1 LIKSLQKLV
10 QLYLLL
16 QQQLRT
22 FSLKMQKLSPIEVNE
37 ICDELGENYPKS
49 IEQVHG
55 GDIHN
60 AWRIEF
66 SNKKL
71 FLKRNIRNKKF
82 LEFEKYCLQNLRK
95 YINQENL
102 VIPEVIAYKNIKN
115 IEILLIEWIDM
126 HNFDQKKLGKGLG
139 ELHLKSAESNPK
151 MFGFPVEG
159 FIGTTDQ
166 KKGLEDN
173 WIDCFLNLRII
184 PQLLSLKSRI
194 LDKEII
200 NKVKEKIKSELLN
213 HKPIN
218 SLVHGDL
225 WSGNAGID
233 KSGKGVIFD
242 PASWWADNEV
252 DIAMT
257 KLFGGFRKEFY
268 EEYYRI
274 FPIKEG
280 FEKRIIIYN
289 FYHILNHANM
299 FGGGYLKQ
307 VKDYVK
313 AILNM

>member
-1 LIKSLQKLV
+1 
-10 QLYLLL
+10 
-16 QQQLRT
+16 
-22 FSLKMQKLSPIEVNE
+22 MQKLSPIEINE
-37 ICDELGENYPKS
+37 ICEELGETYPKS

-218 SLVHGDL
+218 ALVHGDL
-225 WSGNAGID
+225 WSGNAGMD
-233 KSGKGVIFD
+233 KNGRGVIFD

-268 EEYYRI
+268 EEYHRI
-274 FPIKEG
+274 FPLKNG

-299 FGGGYLKQ
+299 FGGGYLNQ
-307 VKDYVK
+307 VEDYVK

>member
-1 LIKSLQKLV
+1 
-10 QLYLLL
+10 
-16 QQQLRT
+16 
-22 FSLKMQKLSPIEVNE
+22 MQKLSLIEINE
-37 ICDELGENYPKS
+37 ICEELGETYPKS

-151 MFGFPVEG
+151 MFGFPFEG

-166 KKGLEDN
+166 KKGMEDN

-218 SLVHGDL
+218 ALVHGDL

-233 KSGKGVIFD
+233 KNGKGVIFD

-268 EEYYRI
+268 EEYHRI
-274 FPIKEG
+274 FPLKNG

-299 FGGGYLKQ
+299 FGGGYLNQ
-307 VKDYVK
+307 VEDYVK

>member
-1 LIKSLQKLV
+1 
-10 QLYLLL
+10 
-16 QQQLRT
+16 
-22 FSLKMQKLSPIEVNE
+22 MQKLSPIEINE
-37 ICDELGENYPKS
+37 ICEELGETYPKS
-49 IEQVHG
+49 IEEVHG
-55 GDIHN
+55 GDIHS

-139 ELHLKSAESNPK
+139 ELHLKSAESKPK

-218 SLVHGDL
+218 ALVHGDL
-225 WSGNAGID
+225 WSGNAGMD
-233 KSGKGVIFD
+233 KNGRGVIFD

-268 EEYYRI
+268 EEYHRI
-274 FPIKEG
+274 FPIKNG

-299 FGGGYLKQ
+299 FGGGYLNQ
-307 VKDYVK
+307 VEDYVK

>member
-1 LIKSLQKLV
+1 
-10 QLYLLL
+10 
-16 QQQLRT
+16 
-22 FSLKMQKLSPIEVNE
+22 MQKLSPIEINE
-37 ICDELGENYPKS
+37 ICEELGETYPKS
-49 IEQVHG
+49 IEEVHG

-218 SLVHGDL
+218 ALVHGDL
-225 WSGNAGID
+225 WSGNAGMD
-233 KSGKGVIFD
+233 KNGRGVIFD

-257 KLFGGFRKEFY
+257 KLFVGFRKEFY
-268 EEYYRI
+268 EEYHRI
-274 FPIKEG
+274 FPIKNG

-299 FGGGYLKQ
+299 FGGGYLNQ
-307 VKDYVK
+307 VEDYVK

>member
-1 LIKSLQKLV
+1 
-10 QLYLLL
+10 
-16 QQQLRT
+16 
-22 FSLKMQKLSPIEVNE
+22 MQKLSPIEINE
-37 ICDELGENYPKS
+37 ICEELGETYPKS

-55 GDIHN
+55 GDIHS

-71 FLKRNIRNKKF
+71 FLKRNIRNKKL

-95 YINQENL
+95 YINQKNL
-102 VIPEVIAYKNIKN
+102 VIPEVITYKNIKN

-126 HNFDQKKLGKGLG
+126 HNFEQKKLGKGLG

-184 PQLLSLKSRI
+184 PQLLILKSTI
-194 LDKEII
+194 SNEEII

-213 HKPIN
+213 HKPTN

-225 WSGNAGID
+225 WSGNVGIN

-268 EEYYRI
+268 EEYHRI
-274 FPIKEG
+274 FPLKNG

-299 FGGGYLKQ
+299 FGGGYLNQ
-307 VKDYVK
+307 VKDYIK

>member
-1 LIKSLQKLV
+1 
-10 QLYLLL
+10 
-16 QQQLRT
+16 
-22 FSLKMQKLSPIEVNE
+22 MQKLSPIEINE
-37 ICDELGENYPKS
+37 ICEELGETYPKS

-166 KKGLEDN
+166 KKGLVDN

-218 SLVHGDL
+218 ALVHGDL
-225 WSGNAGID
+225 WSGNAGMD
-233 KSGKGVIFD
+233 KNGKGVIFD

-268 EEYYRI
+268 EEYHRI
-274 FPIKEG
+274 FPIKNG

-299 FGGGYLKQ
+299 FGGGYLNQ
-307 VKDYVK
+307 VEDYVK

>member
-1 LIKSLQKLV
+1 
-10 QLYLLL
+10 
-16 QQQLRT
+16 
-22 FSLKMQKLSPIEVNE
+22 MQKLSLIEINE
-37 ICDELGENYPKS
+37 ICEELGETYPKS

-218 SLVHGDL
+218 ALVHGDL
-225 WSGNAGID
+225 WSGNAGMD
-233 KSGKGVIFD
+233 KNGKGVIFD

-268 EEYYRI
+268 EEYHRI
-274 FPIKEG
+274 FPIKNG

>member
-1 LIKSLQKLV
+1 
-10 QLYLLL
+10 
-16 QQQLRT
+16 
-22 FSLKMQKLSPIEVNE
+22 MQKLSPSEINE
-37 ICDELGENYPKS
+37 ICEEVGENYPNS

-218 SLVHGDL
+218 ALVHGDL
-225 WSGNAGID
+225 WSGNAGMD
-233 KSGKGVIFD
+233 KNGKGVIFD

-268 EEYYRI
+268 EEYHRI
-274 FPIKEG
+274 FPIKNG

-299 FGGGYLKQ
+299 FGGGYLNQ
-307 VKDYVK
+307 VEDYVK

>member
-1 LIKSLQKLV
+1 
-10 QLYLLL
+10 
-16 QQQLRT
+16 
-22 FSLKMQKLSPIEVNE
+22 MQKLSPIEVNE
-37 ICDELGENYPKS
+37 ICDELGETYPKS

-55 GDIHN
+55 GDIHS
-60 AWRIEF
+60 AWQIEF

-71 FLKRNIRNKKF
+71 FLKKNIRNKKF
-82 LEFEKYCLQNLRK
+82 LEFEKYCLQSLRK
-95 YINQENL
+95 YLNQENL
-102 VIPEVIAYKNIKN
+102 VIPQVIAYKNIKN

-126 HNFDQKKLGKGLG
+126 GNFDQKKLGKGLG
-139 ELHLKSAESNPK
+139 EMHLKSSESNPNK
-151 MFGFPVEG
+151 FGSPVEG
-159 FIGTTDQ
+159 FIGITKQ
-166 KKGLEDN
+166 EKGWEDN

-184 PQLLSLKSRI
+184 PQLLILQSTI

-200 NKVKEKIKSELLN
+200 NQVKEKIKSELLN

-218 SLVHGDL
+218 ALVHGDL
-225 WSGNAGID
+225 WSGNIGID
-233 KSGKGVIFD
+233 KSGRGVIFD

-268 EEYYRI
+268 EEYHKI
-274 FPIKEG
+274 FPVKNG

-307 VKDYVK
+307 VKDYVQ

>member
-1 LIKSLQKLV
+1 
-10 QLYLLL
+10 
-16 QQQLRT
+16 
-22 FSLKMQKLSPIEVNE
+22 MQKLSPIEINE
-37 ICDELGENYPKS
+37 ICEELGETYPKS
-49 IEQVHG
+49 IEQVQG

-60 AWRIEF
+60 AWQIEF

-159 FIGTTDQ
+159 FIGTTNQ
-166 KKGLEDN
+166 KKGFKDN

-184 PQLLSLKSRI
+184 PQLLILESTI

-200 NKVKEKIKSELLN
+200 NKVKEKIKSELVN

-218 SLVHGDL
+218 ALVHGDL
-225 WSGNAGID
+225 WSGNAGMD

-257 KLFGGFRKEFY
+257 KLFGGFRKDFY
-268 EEYYRI
+268 DEYHRI
-274 FPIKEG
+274 FPIKTG

>member
-1 LIKSLQKLV
+1 
-10 QLYLLL
+10 
-16 QQQLRT
+16 
-22 FSLKMQKLSPIEVNE
+22 MQKLSPIEINE
-37 ICDELGENYPKS
+37 ICEELGETYPKS
-49 IEQVHG
+49 IEQVPG

-66 SNKKL
+66 SNKNL

-102 VIPEVIAYKNIKN
+102 VIPEVIAYKNKKN

-184 PQLLSLKSRI
+184 PQLLSLKSRN
-194 LDKEII
+194 LDEGII
-200 NKVKEKIKSELLN
+200 NKVKEKIQSELLN
-213 HKPIN
+213 HEPIN
-218 SLVHGDL
+218 ALVHGDL
-225 WSGNAGID
+225 WSGNAGMD
-233 KSGKGVIFD
+233 KNGKGVIFD

-268 EEYYRI
+268 EEYHRI
-274 FPIKEG
+274 FPIKNG

-289 FYHILNHANM
+289 FYHILNHANI
-299 FGGGYLKQ
+299 FGGGYLNQ
-307 VKDYVK
+307 VEDYVK

>member
-1 LIKSLQKLV
+1 
-10 QLYLLL
+10 
-16 QQQLRT
+16 
-22 FSLKMQKLSPIEVNE
+22 MQKLSPIEINE
-37 ICDELGENYPKS
+37 ICEELGETYPKS

-200 NKVKEKIKSELLN
+200 NKVKDKIQSELLN
-213 HKPIN
+213 HKPMN
-218 SLVHGDL
+218 ALVHGEL
-225 WSGNAGID
+225 WSGNAGMD
-233 KSGKGVIFD
+233 KNGKGVIFD

-268 EEYYRI
+268 EEYHRI
-274 FPIKEG
+274 FPIKNG

-299 FGGGYLKQ
+299 FGGGYLNQ
-307 VKDYVK
+307 VEDYVK

>member
-1 LIKSLQKLV
+1 
-10 QLYLLL
+10 
-16 QQQLRT
+16 
-22 FSLKMQKLSPIEVNE
+22 MQNLSPIEINE
-37 ICDELGENYPKS
+37 ICEELGETYPKS
-49 IEQVHG
+49 IEEVHG
-55 GDIHN
+55 GDIHS

-66 SNKKL
+66 SNKKF

-95 YINQENL
+95 FINHENL

-184 PQLLSLKSRI
+184 PQLLILKSRI
-194 LDKEII
+194 LDKEIV

-218 SLVHGDL
+218 ALVHGDL
-225 WSGNAGID
+225 WSGNAGMD
-233 KSGKGVIFD
+233 KNGKGVIFD

-268 EEYYRI
+268 EEYHKI
-274 FPIKEG
+274 FPIKNG

-313 AILNM
+313 AILKM

>member
-1 LIKSLQKLV
+1 
-10 QLYLLL
+10 
-16 QQQLRT
+16 
-22 FSLKMQKLSPIEVNE
+22 MQKLSPIEINE
-37 ICDELGENYPKS
+37 ICEELGETYPKS

-55 GDIHN
+55 GDIHS
-60 AWRIEF
+60 ACRIEI

-71 FLKRNIRNKKF
+71 FLKKNIRNKKF

-102 VIPEVIAYKNIKN
+102 VVPEVIAYKNIKN

-126 HNFDQKKLGKGLG
+126 NNFDQKKLGKGLG
-139 ELHLKSAESNPK
+139 EMHLNSNESNPK
-151 MFGFPVEG
+151 MFGYPVEG

-166 KKGLEDN
+166 KKGFEDN

-218 SLVHGDL
+218 ALVHGDL
-225 WSGNAGID
+225 WSGNAGMY
-233 KSGKGVIFD
+233 KNGKGVIFD

-268 EEYYRI
+268 EEYHRI
-274 FPIKEG
+274 FPIKYG

-299 FGGGYLKQ
+299 FGGGYLNQ
-307 VKDYVK
+307 VEDYVK

>member
-1 LIKSLQKLV
+1 
-10 QLYLLL
+10 
-16 QQQLRT
+16 
-22 FSLKMQKLSPIEVNE
+22 MQKLSPIEINE
-37 ICDELGENYPKS
+37 ICEELGETYPKS

-55 GDIHN
+55 GDIHS

-218 SLVHGDL
+218 ALVHGDL
-225 WSGNAGID
+225 WSGNAGMD
-233 KSGKGVIFD
+233 KNGKGVIFD

-268 EEYYRI
+268 EEYHRI
-274 FPIKEG
+274 FPIKNG

-299 FGGGYLKQ
+299 FGGSYLNQ

-313 AILNM
+313 AILSM

>member
-1 LIKSLQKLV
+1 
-10 QLYLLL
+10 
-16 QQQLRT
+16 
-22 FSLKMQKLSPIEVNE
+22 MQKLSLIEINE
-37 ICDELGENYPKS
+37 ICEELGETYPKS

-55 GDIHN
+55 GDIHS

-95 YINQENL
+95 YLNQENL

-115 IEILLIEWIDM
+115 LEFLLIEWIDM

-139 ELHLKSAESNPK
+139 ELHLKSAESNNK

-166 KKGLEDN
+166 KKGLADN

-184 PQLLSLKSRI
+184 PQLLILKPTN

-200 NKVKEKIKSELLN
+200 NKVKEKIKTILLD
-213 HKPIN
+213 HEPIN
-218 SLVHGDL
+218 ALVHGDL
-225 WSGNAGID
+225 WSGNTGMD

-268 EEYYRI
+268 EEYHKI
-274 FPIKEG
+274 FPIKKG

-299 FGGGYLKQ
+299 FGGGYLEQ

>member
-1 LIKSLQKLV
+1 
-10 QLYLLL
+10 
-16 QQQLRT
+16 
-22 FSLKMQKLSPIEVNE
+22 MQKLSPIEINE
-37 ICDELGENYPKS
+37 ICEELGETYPKS

-194 LDKEII
+194 LDKETI
-200 NKVKEKIKSELLN
+200 NKVKEKIQSELLN
-213 HKPIN
+213 HEPIN
-218 SLVHGDL
+218 ALVHGDL
-225 WSGNAGID
+225 WSGNAGMD
-233 KSGKGVIFD
+233 KNGKGVIFD

-268 EEYYRI
+268 EEYHRI
-274 FPIKEG
+274 FPIKNG

-299 FGGGYLKQ
+299 FGGGYLNQ
-307 VKDYVK
+307 VEDYVK

>member
-1 LIKSLQKLV
+1 
-10 QLYLLL
+10 
-16 QQQLRT
+16 
-22 FSLKMQKLSPIEVNE
+22 MQKLSPIEINE
-37 ICDELGENYPKS
+37 ICEELGETYPKS

-218 SLVHGDL
+218 ALVHGDL

-233 KSGKGVIFD
+233 KNGKGVIFD

-268 EEYYRI
+268 EEYHRI
-274 FPIKEG
+274 FPIKNG

-299 FGGGYLKQ
+299 FGGGYLNQ
-307 VKDYVK
+307 VEDYVK
-313 AILNM
+313 AILKM

>member
-1 LIKSLQKLV
+1 
-10 QLYLLL
+10 
-16 QQQLRT
+16 
-22 FSLKMQKLSPIEVNE
+22 MQKLSPIEINE
-37 ICDELGENYPKS
+37 ICEELGETYPKS

-95 YINQENL
+95 YISQENL

-126 HNFDQKKLGKGLG
+126 HNSDQKKLGKGLG
-139 ELHLKSAESNPK
+139 EFHLKSAESNPK

-218 SLVHGDL
+218 TLVHGDL

-233 KSGKGVIFD
+233 KNGKGVIFD
-242 PASWWADNEV
+242 PASWWADHEV

-268 EEYYRI
+268 EEYHRI
-274 FPIKEG
+274 FPIKNG

-299 FGGGYLKQ
+299 FGGGYLNQ
-307 VKDYVK
+307 VEDYVK

>member
-1 LIKSLQKLV
+1 
-10 QLYLLL
+10 
-16 QQQLRT
+16 
-22 FSLKMQKLSPIEVNE
+22 MQKLSPIEINE
-37 ICDELGENYPKS
+37 ICEELGETYPKS

-218 SLVHGDL
+218 ALVHGDL
-225 WSGNAGID
+225 WSGNVGMD
-233 KSGKGVIFD
+233 NSGKGVIFD

-268 EEYYRI
+268 EEYHRI
-274 FPIKEG
+274 FPIKNG

-299 FGGGYLKQ
+299 FGGGYLNQ
-307 VKDYVK
+307 VEDYVK

>member
-1 LIKSLQKLV
+1 
-10 QLYLLL
+10 
-16 QQQLRT
+16 
-22 FSLKMQKLSPIEVNE
+22 MQKLSPIEVNE
-37 ICDELGENYPKS
+37 ICDELGETYPKS

-55 GDIHN
+55 GDIN
-60 AWRIEF
+60 STWQIEF

-71 FLKRNIRNKKF
+71 FLKRNFRNKKF

-95 YINQENL
+95 FINQENL
-102 VIPEVIAYKNIKN
+102 VLPEVIAYKNIKN
-115 IEILLIEWIDM
+115 TEILLIEWIDM
-126 HNFDQKKLGKGLG
+126 HNFDQKKLGRGLG

-184 PQLLSLKSRI
+184 PQLLILKSTI
-194 LDKEII
+194 LDKETTTQ
-200 NKVKEKIKSELLN
+200 VTEKIKSELLN
-213 HKPIN
+213 HRPVN
-218 SLVHGDL
+218 ALVHGDL

-233 KSGKGVIFD
+233 KSGKGIIFD

-268 EEYYRI
+268 EEYHRV
-274 FPIKEG
+274 FPIKNG

-299 FGGGYLKQ
+299 FGGGYLNQ
-307 VKDYVK
+307 VEDYIK

>member
-1 LIKSLQKLV
+1 
-10 QLYLLL
+10 
-16 QQQLRT
+16 
-22 FSLKMQKLSPIEVNE
+22 MQKLSPIEINE
-37 ICDELGENYPKS
+37 ICEELGETYPKS

-55 GDIHN
+55 GDIHS

-194 LDKEII
+194 LDEEII

-218 SLVHGDL
+218 ALVHGDL
-225 WSGNAGID
+225 WSGNAGMD
-233 KSGKGVIFD
+233 KNGKGVIFD

-268 EEYYRI
+268 EEYHRI
-274 FPIKEG
+274 FPIKNG

-299 FGGGYLKQ
+299 FGGGYLNQ
-307 VKDYVK
+307 VEDYVK

>member
-1 LIKSLQKLV
+1 
-10 QLYLLL
+10 
-16 QQQLRT
+16 
-22 FSLKMQKLSPIEVNE
+22 MQKLSPIEINE
-37 ICDELGENYPKS
+37 ICEELGETYPKS

-218 SLVHGDL
+218 ALVHGDL
-225 WSGNAGID
+225 WSGNTGMD
-233 KSGKGVIFD
+233 KNGKGVIFD

-268 EEYYRI
+268 EEYHRI
-274 FPIKEG
+274 FPIKNG

-299 FGGGYLKQ
+299 FGGGYLNQ
-307 VKDYVK
+307 VEDYVK

>member
-1 LIKSLQKLV
+1 
-10 QLYLLL
+10 
-16 QQQLRT
+16 
-22 FSLKMQKLSPIEVNE
+22 MQKLSPIEVNE
-37 ICDELGENYPKS
+37 ICDELGETYPKS

-55 GDIHN
+55 GDIHS
-60 AWRIEF
+60 AWQIEF

-218 SLVHGDL
+218 ALVHGDL
-225 WSGNAGID
+225 WSGNAGMD

-268 EEYYRI
+268 EEYHRI
-274 FPIKEG
+274 FPIKNG

-299 FGGGYLKQ
+299 FGGGYLNQ
-307 VKDYVK
+307 VEDYVK

>member
-1 LIKSLQKLV
+1 
-10 QLYLLL
+10 
-16 QQQLRT
+16 
-22 FSLKMQKLSPIEVNE
+22 MQKLSPIEINE
-37 ICDELGENYPKS
+37 ICEELGETYPKS

-139 ELHLKSAESNPK
+139 QLHLKSAESNPK

-200 NKVKEKIKSELLN
+200 NKVQEKIKSELVN

-218 SLVHGDL
+218 ALVHGDL
-225 WSGNAGID
+225 WSGNAGMD
-233 KSGKGVIFD
+233 KNGKGVIFD

-257 KLFGGFRKEFY
+257 KLFGGFKKEFY
-268 EEYYRI
+268 EEYHKI
-274 FPIKEG
+274 FPIKNG

-299 FGGGYLKQ
+299 FGGGYLNQ
-307 VKDYVK
+307 VEDYVK

>member
-1 LIKSLQKLV
+1 
-10 QLYLLL
+10 
-16 QQQLRT
+16 
-22 FSLKMQKLSPIEVNE
+22 MQKLSPIEVNE
-37 ICDELGENYPKS
+37 ICDELGETYPKS

-55 GDIHN
+55 GDIHS
-60 AWRIEF
+60 AWQIEF

-71 FLKRNIRNKKF
+71 FLKRNVRNKKF

-115 IEILLIEWIDM
+115 IEILLIEWIDIQ
-126 HNFDQKKLGKGLG
+126 NFDQKKLGKGLG
-139 ELHLKSAESNPK
+139 EMHLKSAESNPK

-166 KKGLEDN
+166 KKGWEDN

-184 PQLLSLKSRI
+184 PQLLI
-194 LDKEII
+194 LNSKILEKETI
-200 NKVKEKIKSELLN
+200 NKVQEKIKSELLN

-218 SLVHGDL
+218 ALVHGDL
-225 WSGNAGID
+225 WSGNAGMD
-233 KSGKGVIFD
+233 KSGKGIIFD

-268 EEYYRI
+268 EEYHKI
-274 FPIKEG
+274 FPIQKD

-299 FGGGYLKQ
+299 FGGSYFNQ
-307 VKDYVK
+307 VKNYVK
-313 AILNM
+313 AIINM